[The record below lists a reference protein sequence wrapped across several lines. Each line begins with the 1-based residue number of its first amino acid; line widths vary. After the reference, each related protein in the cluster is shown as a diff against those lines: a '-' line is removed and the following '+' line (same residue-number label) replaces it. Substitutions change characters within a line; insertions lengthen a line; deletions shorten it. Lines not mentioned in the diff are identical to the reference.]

1 MRATLLRLTSEC
13 SVTASHASKIGPQL
27 WSSESFK
34 KRLQILRENAL
45 EQHDFPQSLYPLMPP
60 RMRMTHIGEFVDAFK
75 DVSAERLKSAPV
87 KTGFTLNGTV
97 TDMGY
102 ATI

>member
-1 MRATLLRLTSEC
+1 
-13 SVTASHASKIGPQL
+13 
-27 WSSESFK
+27 
-34 KRLQILRENAL
+34 
-45 EQHDFPQSLYPLMPP
+45 MPP